1 MGRVLPVPRIQRDCN
16 GPGALKL
23 DINQLIGSRS
33 GIQNEKG
40 LEVFYDF
47 AITPA
52 LRIIPSYQH
61 IWNPLTAEVA
71 AHERRADVLLVRF
84 AVIL

>member
-1 MGRVLPVPRIQRDCN
+1 
-16 GPGALKL
+16 LKL